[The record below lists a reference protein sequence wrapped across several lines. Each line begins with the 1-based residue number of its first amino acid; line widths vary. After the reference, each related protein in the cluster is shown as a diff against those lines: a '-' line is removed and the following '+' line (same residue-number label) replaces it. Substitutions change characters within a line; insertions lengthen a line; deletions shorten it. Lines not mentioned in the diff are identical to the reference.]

1 VSQENVELVREINAL
16 AGPSTIDDQSLHRLF
31 ELFSPEVHIDVSRRV
46 FNPATYDGYEGLRR
60 FRDDAREVWDELS
73 FTTERVIEQGDL
85 VIEVV
90 TLRGRG
96 RGSGVEVKTTVAR
109 VWTIHGGR
117 VVRVVGYEDVDEALR
132 AVGLEE

>member
-1 VSQENVELVREINAL
+1 VSRENVEIVREINAL
-16 AGPSTIDDQSLHRLF
+16 AGAPRIDDQSRQRLF

-46 FNPATYDGYEGLRR
+46 FNPATYDGYDGLRR

-96 RGSGVEVKTTVAR
+96 RGSGVEVKATAAR
-109 VWTIHGGR
+109 VWTIRGGR
-117 VVRVVGYEDVDEALR
+117 VVRLVGYEEVDEALR
-132 AVGLEE
+132 AVGLKE